1 MEKKHPVECLRAYR
15 FALNIWTHE
24 ERLRI
29 FAVLEAKDAVKQ
41 RLMTNFKKCRLSTR
55 DRDICF
61 SSKK

>member
-24 ERLRI
+24 DRLRI

-41 RLMTNFKKCRLSTR
+41 RLMTNFKKCQLST
-55 DRDICF
+55 
-61 SSKK
+61 SKK